1 MKIKKS
7 GSSRVVSALLP
18 VVAIALILVLWQ
30 IVSMLEESQDQGL
43 IKESEAEMISNIF
56 DLDETSASEIMT
68 HRKDISA
75 VDSTWTLQETMDYI
89 IKEQYSRFPVFQDNI
104 DHISGV
110 LHIRDAITWYM
121 DPSNRDKPICDMDG
135 IMQKAHFIPE
145 TSKIDSVFKNMQS
158 GKVHLEI
165 VVDEYGQTSGL
176 IAMED
181 ILEEIVGNIFDE
193 YDAVEYN
200 IQKVSDSVYHIRG
213 RTPLSEIEEELGI
226 IYEDEDNDTLNGY
239 LISKLDRIP
248 DNDEGTEVQ
257 DGNVMYHIP
266 QLRPLDVPQAAPLVP
281 SALIQ
286 LMMFGS

>member
-1 MKIKKS
+1 MEDGSRPGLFSRLFRSKS
-7 GSSRVVSALLP
+7 GAQVEEE
-18 VVAIALILVLWQ
+18 
-30 IVSMLEESQDQGL
+30 IVSMLDEGQDQGL

-104 DHISGV
+104 DHITGI

-121 DPSNRDKPICDMDG
+121 DPANRNRQICDMDG

-158 GKVHLEI
+158 GKMHLEI

-193 YDAVEYN
+193 HDAVEYN
-200 IQKVSDSVYHIRG
+200 IQKVSDTVYNIRG
-213 RTPLSEIEEELGI
+213 RTPLTEIEEALGI
-226 IYEDEDNDTLNGY
+226 VYEDEDNDTLNGY

-248 DNDEGTEVQ
+248 DNDEGTEIL
-257 DGNVMYHIP
+257 DGDVMYHI
-266 QLRPLDVPQAAPLVP
+266 LSVEDKMIDLVRTEIRRNAPEEV
-281 SALIQ
+281 
-286 LMMFGS
+286 